1 MKILCISDA
10 TDPLVYSENIV
21 SRYGDVDLII
31 AAGDLNLKYY
41 EFIISSLNKPL
52 FFVFGNHNLEHIGHF
67 IKNDS
72 SSYSP
77 LGGTEHFQFPCG
89 GEFIDGKVIRD
100 RKSGLII
107 AGLGGSKRY
116 NNGSHQFT
124 ERQMFARMLKMV
136 PRLLF
141 NRIFHG
147 RYLDIL
153 VTHAAPLGIGDD
165 TDLCHHG
172 FSTFLTFM
180 ERFRPKYLLHG
191 HIHLVD
197 MNANRHHMYKQ
208 TQIINIYSSYILEDE
223 TLGGEAG
230 HVT

>member
-77 LGGTEHFQFPCG
+77 LGERSISSSPAVGSSSTARSSATARAASSSQDSAARSGTTTA
-89 GEFIDGKVIRD
+89 
-100 RKSGLII
+100 LI
-107 AGLGGSKRY
+107 S
-116 NNGSHQFT
+116 SPS
-124 ERQMFARMLKMV
+124 ARCS
-136 PRLLF
+136 P
-141 NRIFHG
+141 G
-147 RYLDIL
+147 
-153 VTHAAPLGIGDD
+153 
-165 TDLCHHG
+165 C
-172 FSTFLTFM
+172 
-180 ERFRPKYLLHG
+180 
-191 HIHLVD
+191 
-197 MNANRHHMYKQ
+197 
-208 TQIINIYSSYILEDE
+208 
-223 TLGGEAG
+223 
-230 HVT
+230 